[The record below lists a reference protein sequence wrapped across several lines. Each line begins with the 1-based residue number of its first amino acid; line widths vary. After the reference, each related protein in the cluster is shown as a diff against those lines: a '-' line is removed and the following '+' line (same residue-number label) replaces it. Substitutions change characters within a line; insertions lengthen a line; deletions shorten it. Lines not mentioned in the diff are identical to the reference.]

1 MSKKSCTVSLRGSS
15 APPQLLFGLLPSV
28 LSPFGGSVSGLT
40 PSGRSVSCRSL
51 SGQSRFDCSLS
62 GLRLLAGFLLLL
74 LTLAGCSGQGDAES
88 DIRIGSKKF
97 TEGVILGEVLTELVS
112 AQGLEARHKA
122 ALGGSRILY
131 NALRRGEIDAYVEY
145 SGTLMHEIFAGGPEA
160 HLPDTESTSPDLK
173 NAGRPDEF
181 LPQKDIQD
189 GQLPES
195 PMLPLALIQRLA
207 ADGIGIAGVLGF
219 ENNYALGMR
228 REEANALGISRISD
242 LIVHPKLRFR
252 FGSEFMERADGWP
265 GLSAAYRLPQTD
277 VLGMEHELA
286 YRALATGAAD
296 LTDVYTTDAEIAH
309 YDLVALQDDLG
320 YFKRYQALLLYRLD
334 LPERVLGSLAAFDP
348 LIGQLDEAR
357 MIQMNADVKLGGQT
371 EAEVAA
377 SFLRDQLDLDIAV
390 RAETL
395 WDRLLR
401 TTLEHLVLVGASL
414 SGAILVAVPLGML
427 AAYRQR
433 LGQGVLALVG
443 IAQTIP
449 ALALLVFMIPFF
461 GIGAAPAIAALFLY
475 SLLPIVRNTHAGM
488 TGISPPL
495 VESALA
501 LGLPARTRLWRIELP
516 LALPMILAGI
526 KTAAVINVGGATLG
540 ALIGAGGYG
549 QPILTGIRLDDLGLI
564 LEGAIPAA
572 VLALL
577 TQWGFER
584 IERSLGPKG

>member
-1 MSKKSCTVSLRGSS
+1 MIRKPGTLVRSESPVHRQAWMGCLP
-15 APPQLLFGLLPSV
+15 AGLL
-28 LSPFGGSVSGLT
+28 
-40 PSGRSVSCRSL
+40 
-51 SGQSRFDCSLS
+51 
-62 GLRLLAGFLLLL
+62 FLLLM
-74 LTLAGCSGQGDAES
+74 LTGCSGQGDVES
-88 DIRIGSKKF
+88 EIRIGSKKF
-97 TEGVILGEVLTELVS
+97 TEGVILGEVLT
-112 AQGLEARHKA
+112 GLMRAEGFEARHES

-145 SGTLMHEIFAGGPEA
+145 SGTLMHEIFAGVPEA
-160 HLPDTESTSPDLK
+160 DLPDTASPDIESP
-173 NAGRPDEF
+173 NPD
-181 LPQKDIQD
+181 LPNTDRLGAVLTQTDIQD
-189 GQLPES
+189 GRVPES
-195 PMLPLALIQRLA
+195 AILPTALIQRLA

-219 ENNYALGMR
+219 ENNFALGMR
-228 REEANALGISRISD
+228 RDQAEALGITRISD
-242 LIVHPKLRFR
+242 LLDHPELRIR
-252 FGSEFMERADGWP
+252 VGSEFLERADGWP
-265 GLSAAYRLPQTD
+265 GLAAAYRLPQTH

-309 YDLVALQDDLG
+309 YDLVALEDDRG
-320 YFKRYQALLLYRLD
+320 YFKRYQALVLYRLD
-334 LPERVLGSLAAFDP
+334 LPERIPGSLEAIDS
-348 LIGQLDEAR
+348 LIGALDTAG
-357 MIQMNADVKLGGQT
+357 MIQMNADVKLDGQT
-371 EAEVAA
+371 EAEAA
-377 SFLRDQLDLDIAV
+377 AQFLRAQLQRDV
-390 RAETL
+390 TVQVETL

-401 TTLEHLVLVGASL
+401 TTLEHLVLVGVSL
-414 SGAILVAVPLGML
+414 SGAILVAVPLGIL

-433 LGQGVLALVG
+433 LGQGVLAMVG

-449 ALALLVFMIPFF
+449 ALALLVFMFPLF

-488 TGISPPL
+488 TGISQPL

-584 IERSLGPKG
+584 IEARMVPQGLQSRG

>member
-1 MSKKSCTVSLRGSS
+1 M
-15 APPQLLFGLLPSV
+15 
-28 LSPFGGSVSGLT
+28 
-40 PSGRSVSCRSL
+40 
-51 SGQSRFDCSLS
+51 
-62 GLRLLAGFLLLL
+62 
-74 LTLAGCSGQGDAES
+74 LAGCSGQGDAHSE
-88 DIRIGSKKF
+88 IRIGSKKF
-97 TEGVILGEVLTELVS
+97 TEGVILGEVLTGLAT
-112 AQGLEARHKA
+112 AQGLEATHKA

-145 SGTLMHEIFAGGPEA
+145 SGTLMHEIFAGESEA
-160 HLPDTESTSPDLK
+160 AFEEEGVQGARES
-173 NAGRPDEF
+173 G
-181 LPQKDIQD
+181 
-189 GQLPES
+189 S
-195 PMLPLALIQRLA
+195 PMLPPILIQRLA
-207 ADGIGIAGVLGF
+207 ADGIRIAGVLGF
-219 ENNYALGMR
+219 ENNYALGMP
-228 REEANALGISRISD
+228 RERAHALGIARISD
-242 LIVHPKLRFR
+242 LLDHPRLRLR
-252 FGSEFMERADGWP
+252 FGSEFLERADGWP
-265 GLSAAYRLPQTD
+265 GLAAAYRLPQTD

-309 YDLVALQDDLG
+309 YDLVPLQDDQG
-320 YFKRYQALLLYRLD
+320 YFRRYQALVLFRLD
-334 LPERVLGSLAAFDP
+334 LPERVPGSLDAFDP
-348 LIGQLDEAR
+348 LIGHLDAPR

-377 SFLRDQLDLDIAV
+377 GFLRDRLDLDIAV

-401 TTLEHLVLVGASL
+401 TTLEHLVLVGVSL

-433 LGQGVLALVG
+433 LGQGVLAMVG

-475 SLLPIVRNTHAGM
+475 SLLPIVRNTHAGI
-488 TGISPPL
+488 TGLSPPL

-501 LGLPARTRLWRIELP
+501 LGLPTRTRLWRIELP

-584 IERSLGPKG
+584 IEARLLPRGLQSRDG